1 MLLLIR
7 THELGMVVMVT
18 HRNRE
23 SLFSLVLTNHKTIK
37 MSFDVARLVIKIKN
51 FISTLRLWGLTRIPL
66 RLRGH
71 IILRKTGHRH
81 RSTHLTKHVL
91 EHLLQL
97 VWIW

>member
-1 MLLLIR
+1 MLLLVR

-18 HRNRE
+18 YRNRE

-37 MSFDVARLVIKIKN
+37 VSFDVARFVIKIKN
-51 FISTLRLWGLTRIPL
+51 FIGSLHLSRLTRTPL

-91 EHLLQL
+91 EHLL
-97 VWIW
+97 